1 MCGICG
7 IIRSHRENP
16 VAPVALKKMTN
27 SLIHRGPDDAGF
39 YVNGNVG
46 LAMRRLQVIDLE
58 TGQQP
63 VFNEDKSVAVVQNG
77 EIYNYLELRERL
89 IQKGHRFYTKSDTEV
104 IVHLYEE
111 YGEDFL
117 QHLNGMFAIALWD
130 GATQKLILA
139 RDRLGEKPLYY
150 FQNDSGIAFASELK
164 ALAVLP
170 DFPREINHEAI
181 YHYFSFLVV
190 SAPKTMYRGVKKLRP
205 AHYLRFQN
213 GRTEIRRYWD
223 VRFDPQHHWSEE
235 MACEQLKEL
244 LIRSIRQ
251 RIRSDVPFG
260 AFLSGGIDSSIVVA
274 LMSEVLDEPV
284 KTFSI
289 GFEEDRYNELNYAR
303 QIADK
308 YHTEHHELVV
318 KPSAIDLLDKLVW
331 HFDEPFAGPSAIPTY
346 IVSKMAREHVTV
358 VLTGDGGD
366 EVFLGYGRYLEM
378 LERQKY
384 NRIPAPL
391 RKLLGGV
398 GGLLPQ
404 RAYGKGLLQSLGQ
417 DDFHYYT
424 VGLSQFFKP
433 KLFTRDFLQ
442 QLSGVDSFSVVSDA
456 LLDDSHEYL
465 TRLNA
470 LDMKHYLPENVL
482 VKVDRMSMAN
492 SLETRALFLDHEIVE
507 FAAKIPTHL
516 KIKNG
521 VTKYI
526 LKQSVRD
533 LLPPEIVNRGKWGFA
548 LPVDEW
554 FRGELREMIREKIDA
569 VQKSEMF
576 NHTYL
581 SAILD
586 EHTSRRRDHSYLL
599 WSFLMLQKWFDAFTS
614 TEANERFSANGTSQS
629 AQFQTVKRPD
639 QIAR

>member
-7 IIRSHRENP
+7 IIRRHQENTVSP
-16 VAPVALKKMTN
+16 ATLKKMTD
-27 SLIHRGPDDAGF
+27 SLIHRGPDDEGF
-39 YVNGNVG
+39 YVNNNAG
-46 LAMRRLQVIDLE
+46 LAMRRLQVIDLQ

-63 VFNEDKSVAVVQNG
+63 IFNEDKSIVVVQNG
-77 EIYNYLELRERL
+77 EIYNYVELRERL
-89 IQKGHRFYTKSDTEV
+89 IKKGHRFYTHSDTEV

-117 QHLNGMFAIALWD
+117 GHLNGMFAIALWD
-130 GATQKLILA
+130 DTRQKLILA

-150 FQNDSGIAFASELK
+150 FQNESGIAFASELK
-164 ALAVLP
+164 ALATLP
-170 DFPREINHEAI
+170 DFPREVNNEAI
-181 YHYFSFLVV
+181 YNYFSYLVV
-190 SAPKTMYRGVKKLRP
+190 SAPATIYRGVNKLRP

-223 VRFDPQHHWSEE
+223 VQFDPQHHWSEK
-235 MACEQLKEL
+235 MVCEQLSEL

-274 LMSEVLDEPV
+274 LMSQVLDEPV

-303 QIADK
+303 QIAEK
-308 YHTEHHELVV
+308 YNTEHHELVV
-318 KPSAIDLLDKLVW
+318 KPSAIDLLEKLVW
-331 HFDEPFAGPSAIPTY
+331 YFDEPFAGPSAIPTY
-346 IVSKMAREHVTV
+346 VVSKMAREHVTV

-366 EVFLGYGRYLEM
+366 EVFLGYDRYLKM
-378 LERQKY
+378 LGRQKY
-384 NRIPAPL
+384 DKIPAPL
-391 RKLLGGV
+391 RKLLGSV

-404 RAYGKGLLQSLGQ
+404 QTYGKGLLQSLGQ

-442 QLSGVDSFSVVSDA
+442 QISGADSFSVVSDA

-470 LDMKHYLPENVL
+470 IDLKHYLPENVL

-492 SLETRALFLDHEIVE
+492 SLETRALFLDHKIVE
-507 FAAKIPTHL
+507 FAAKIPAQL

-521 VTKYI
+521 ISKYI
-526 LKQSVRD
+526 LKRSSKN
-533 LLPPEIVNRGKWGFA
+533 LLPQKIINRNKWGFA

-554 FRGELREMIREKIDA
+554 FRGELSEMIREKINA
-569 VQKSEMF
+569 TQKSDMF
-576 NHTYL
+576 NHIYL
-581 SAILD
+581 STILS
-586 EHTSRRRDHSYLL
+586 EHLSRRRDHSYLL
-599 WSFLMLQKWFDAFTS
+599 WSFLILQKWFDTFASSAT
-614 TEANERFSANGTSQS
+614 TPQLSANGSSTYE
-629 AQFQTVKRPD
+629 QFQAIKRP
-639 QIAR
+639 I

>member
-7 IIRSHRENP
+7 IIRRHQENTVSP
-16 VAPVALKKMTN
+16 ATLKKMTD
-27 SLIHRGPDDAGF
+27 SLIHRGPDDEGF
-39 YVNGNVG
+39 YVNNNAG
-46 LAMRRLQVIDLE
+46 LAMRRLQVIDLQ

-63 VFNEDKSVAVVQNG
+63 IFNEDKSIVVVQNG
-77 EIYNYLELRERL
+77 EIYNYVELRERL
-89 IQKGHRFYTKSDTEV
+89 IKKGHRFYTHSDTEV

-117 QHLNGMFAIALWD
+117 GHLNGMFAIALWD
-130 GATQKLILA
+130 DTRQKLILA

-150 FQNDSGIAFASELK
+150 FQNESGIAFASELK
-164 ALAVLP
+164 ALATLP
-170 DFPREINHEAI
+170 DFPREVNNEAI
-181 YHYFSFLVV
+181 YNYFSYLVV
-190 SAPKTMYRGVKKLRP
+190 SAPATIYRGVNKLRP

-223 VRFDPQHHWSEE
+223 VQFDPQHHWSEK
-235 MACEQLKEL
+235 MVCEQLSEL

-274 LMSEVLDEPV
+274 LMSQVLDEPV

-289 GFEEDRYNELNYAR
+289 GFEEDRYNERNYAR
-303 QIADK
+303 QIAEK
-308 YHTEHHELVV
+308 YNTEHHELVV
-318 KPSAIDLLDKLVW
+318 KPSAIDLLEKLVW
-331 HFDEPFAGPSAIPTY
+331 YFDEPFAGPSAIPTY
-346 IVSKMAREHVTV
+346 VVSKMAREHVTV

-366 EVFLGYGRYLEM
+366 EVFLGYDRYLKM
-378 LERQKY
+378 LGRQKY
-384 NRIPAPL
+384 DKIPAPL
-391 RKLLGGV
+391 RKLLGSV

-404 RAYGKGLLQSLGQ
+404 QTYGKGLLQSLGQ

-442 QLSGVDSFSVVSDA
+442 QISGADSFSVVSDA

-470 LDMKHYLPENVL
+470 IDLKHYLPENVL

-492 SLETRALFLDHEIVE
+492 SLETRALFLDHKIVE
-507 FAAKIPTHL
+507 FAAKIPAQL

-521 VTKYI
+521 ISKYI
-526 LKQSVRD
+526 LKRSSKN
-533 LLPPEIVNRGKWGFA
+533 LLPQKIINRNKWGFA

-554 FRGELREMIREKIDA
+554 FRGELSEMIREKINA
-569 VQKSEMF
+569 TQKSDMF
-576 NHTYL
+576 NHIYL
-581 SAILD
+581 STILS
-586 EHTSRRRDHSYLL
+586 EHLSRRRDHSYLL
-599 WSFLMLQKWFDAFTS
+599 WSFLILQKWFDTFASSAT
-614 TEANERFSANGTSQS
+614 TPQLSANGSSTYE
-629 AQFQTVKRPD
+629 QFQAIKRP
-639 QIAR
+639 I